1 MALPVLPKFD
11 NGVPSPLVFA
21 RPGDTRDERDVLRF
35 WSSGYAIEHRGG
47 IGPSRVWVGAVVHE
61 RLYRRSWPINILLED
76 SNEVSTPDAHG
87 DWLSALGLVEL
98 ARVNCQGVPVA
109 LIVSGGG

>member
-1 MALPVLPKFD
+1 VLPKLD
-11 NGVPSPLVFA
+11 NGVPSQLVFA

-35 WSSGYAIEHRGG
+35 WSSGYVIEHRGG
-47 IGPSRVWVGAVVHE
+47 TGPSRVWVGAVVHE
-61 RLYRRSWPINILLED
+61 RLYRPSWPINILLED
-76 SNEVSTPDAHG
+76 SNQVSTPDAPG

-109 LIVSGGG
+109 LMASGGG